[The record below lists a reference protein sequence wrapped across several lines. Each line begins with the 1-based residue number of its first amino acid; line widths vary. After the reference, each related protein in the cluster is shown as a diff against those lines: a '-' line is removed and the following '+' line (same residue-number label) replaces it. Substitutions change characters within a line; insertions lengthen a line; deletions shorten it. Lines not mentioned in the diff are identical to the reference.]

1 VRTILLSGL
10 RARRTRLLLTA
21 LAVALGV
28 AFVTGTLILTDTMT
42 ASVYADAARDA
53 KPVSARATGRFTDAD
68 LARVAALPGVRAAA
82 GEAYAEA
89 PLLDAD
95 GHLVT
100 PLGATAASLR
110 PLPADPALAAL
121 PLAAG
126 ALPGPGEAL
135 IDAGTASDE
144 GWTPGATLSVVVANS
159 DEPQRVRISGLV
171 EGGGFFTLYLPPD
184 DFRAATGVTTW
195 GAIRVAA
202 TDGTAQREVAD
213 AVAGALPGAD
223 VLTGAAYADEL
234 VSDNVGNV
242 ATMRAG
248 LLGFAVVA
256 LVVAAMVIHNTFA
269 ILVAQRER
277 ELALL
282 RLAGALRGQLFRLV
296 LAEAAFVGVL
306 ASAAGFGFGA
316 LVGRLGTGALASLG
330 ADQMSV
336 PLEITPLTALL
347 GGLTGVGVTVLA
359 AIAPAR
365 SATRLAPIAAL
376 RRPHAPVE
384 AAASRRR
391 VLIGTL
397 LALVAVAMVA
407 GGARLNAVVLAV
419 GGTLPA
425 VLALMALGPVLV
437 VPAWRVAVRPAVL
450 IFGTGGR
457 LAARSGE
464 RQPRRA
470 AATALALTVGITVVT
485 AFLVGAQSLAAS
497 ATAELHRQFPTDF
510 AVGAPAGQ
518 VLPADLPDR
527 LAALPEVE
535 RVEQHDLLWV
545 FVEDGVRAAEARR
558 AIAAVTDTVP
568 LAVVT
573 DVQSRAEE
581 IGDTV
586 DALLA
591 VVGVLVIFSVL
602 ISVAGITNTLTLSV
616 LERTR
621 EFGLL
626 RALGLSRRQ
635 LRASLLAEGMTLAL
649 IAAVAGVTLG
659 IGFGVAGVY
668 AAIPRDWVALSVPYP
683 RIGLVVLGAAIVGL
697 LAAALPARRAA
708 LVAPVA
714 ALADE

>member
-1 VRTILLSGL
+1 MRNVLLSGL

-82 GEAYAEA
+82 GESYAEA
-89 PLLDAD
+89 PLLDPG
-95 GHLVT
+95 GHLVASF
-100 PLGATAASLR
+100 GATAASIR
-110 PLPADPALAAL
+110 PLPADPALSAL

-126 ALPGPGEAL
+126 TLPGPGEAL
-135 IDAGTASDE
+135 IDTGTAEDE
-144 GWTPGATLSVVVANS
+144 GWTPGATISVVVANS
-159 DEPQRVRISGLV
+159 QEPRRVRISGLA
-171 EGGGFFTLYLPPD
+171 EDAGFFTLYLPPD

-213 AVAGALPGAD
+213 AVAAALPGAD
-223 VLTGAAYADEL
+223 VLTGSAYADRL
-234 VSDNVGNV
+234 VSANVGNV
-242 ATMRAG
+242 AAMRAG

-269 ILVAQRER
+269 ILVAQREQ

-296 LAEAAFVGVL
+296 LAEAALVGVV

-316 LVGRLGTGALASLG
+316 LIGRLGTGALSSLG
-330 ADQMSV
+330 AGQMSA
-336 PLEITPLTALL
+336 PMEITPLTALL

-376 RRPHAPVE
+376 RRPNAPVE

-391 VLIGTL
+391 VLTGTV
-397 LALVAVAMVA
+397 LALIAVALVA
-407 GGARLNAVVLAV
+407 GGARYNLVVLAV

-425 VLALMALGPVLV
+425 VLALIALGPVLV

-450 IFGTGGR
+450 IFGSGGR

-518 VLPADLPDR
+518 ALPADLAGR
-527 LAALPEVE
+527 LTALPEVE
-535 RVEQHDLLWV
+535 RVEQHDLLWI

-573 DVQSRAEE
+573 DVQTQAEE
-581 IGDTV
+581 IGGTV
-586 DALLA
+586 DSLLA
-591 VVGVLVIFSVL
+591 VVGVLVVFSVL
-602 ISVAGITNTLTLSV
+602 ISVAGITSTLTLSV

-668 AAIPRDWVALSVPYP
+668 ASIPREWVALSVPYP
-683 RIGLVVLGAAIVGL
+683 RIGLVVLGAAVVGL

-708 LVAPVA
+708 RVTPVA